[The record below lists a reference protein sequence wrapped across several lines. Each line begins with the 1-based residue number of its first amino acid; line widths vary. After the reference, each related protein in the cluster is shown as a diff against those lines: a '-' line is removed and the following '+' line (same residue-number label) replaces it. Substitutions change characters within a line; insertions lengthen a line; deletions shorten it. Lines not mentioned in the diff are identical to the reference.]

1 MVDQALTGQ
10 RRGNTADGAGQP
22 AALETLGLRKSFG
35 ALRVA
40 DGIDFRLADGA
51 RHALIGPNGAG
62 KTTLINL
69 ITGALPPSAGRIR
82 LRGTDITRLPQHARV
97 RLGLARTFQINQLF
111 GALAVIDHVAL
122 ALAER
127 TGASRHFWRP
137 LGREDALLDEAFALL
152 DTLGLAPVALQPA
165 RTLPYG
171 AQRIV
176 EIAIALAARPRIL
189 LLDEP
194 AAGVPAADTRAILD
208 AIERLHEDIAVL
220 IVEHDMDLVFRFARR
235 ITVMVGGAIL
245 TEGTRA
251 EIAADPRVRAA
262 YLGRRQM
269 AERASALELS
279 RAARRL
285 RRHRGPGAFDLR
297 IRRGECVAVLGRN
310 GVGKIDAA
318 RDHHGPHD
326 ACRTGPSGSR
336 ARTSAAG
343 APPARAR
350 RARLGA
356 PGARDL
362 PFAHGAR
369 QPRRGEPAR
378 RLDRGARLRRCSRAC
393 ASAPASRAARCPAA
407 SSRCWRSPARW
418 SATRRCC

>member
-1 MVDQALTGQ
+1 MARAS
-10 RRGNTADGAGQP
+10 RR
-22 AALETLGLRKSFG
+22 RW
-35 ALRVA
+35 R
-40 DGIDFRLADGA
+40 RLACARASARCGWPTASTSGCAHGA

-69 ITGALPPSAGRIR
+69 ITGALAPSAGRIR
-82 LRGTDITRLPQHARV
+82 LRGADITRLPQHARV

-194 AAGVPAADTRAILD
+194 AAGVPAADTRAILET
-208 AIERLHEDIAVL
+208 IERLHEGIAVL

-262 YLGRRQM
+262 YLGRRQY
-269 AERASALELS
+269 
-279 RAARRL
+279 
-285 RRHRGPGAFDLR
+285 G
-297 IRRGECVAVLGRN
+297 
-310 GVGKIDAA
+310 
-318 RDHHGPHD
+318 
-326 ACRTGPSGSR
+326 
-336 ARTSAAG
+336 
-343 APPARAR
+343 
-350 RARLGA
+350 
-356 PGARDL
+356 
-362 PFAHGAR
+362 
-369 QPRRGEPAR
+369 
-378 RLDRGARLRRCSRAC
+378 
-393 ASAPASRAARCPAA
+393 
-407 SSRCWRSPARW
+407 
-418 SATRRCC
+418 

>member
-1 MVDQALTGQ
+1 MVDQQLTG
-10 RRGNTADGAGQP
+10 RHWGTTADRAQAP
-22 AALETLGLRKSFG
+22 VALETLGLRKSFG

-40 DGIDFRLADGA
+40 DSIDFRLPHGA

-82 LRGTDITRLPQHARV
+82 LRGADITHLPQHARV

-111 GALAVIDHVAL
+111 GGLAVIDHVAL

-137 LGREDALLDEAFALL
+137 LGREDALLDDAFALL
-152 DTLGLAPVALQPA
+152 DTLGLAPVALQPV

-176 EIAIALAARPRIL
+176 EIALALAARPRVL

-194 AAGVPAADTRAILD
+194 AAGVAAADTRAILD
-208 AIERLHEDIAVL
+208 ALERLHEGIAVL

-245 TEGTRA
+245 TEGTRE

-262 YLGRRQM
+262 YLGQRQ
-269 AERASALELS
+269 
-279 RAARRL
+279 
-285 RRHRGPGAFDLR
+285 
-297 IRRGECVAVLGRN
+297 
-310 GVGKIDAA
+310 
-318 RDHHGPHD
+318 HG
-326 ACRTGPSGSR
+326 
-336 ARTSAAG
+336 
-343 APPARAR
+343 
-350 RARLGA
+350 
-356 PGARDL
+356 
-362 PFAHGAR
+362 
-369 QPRRGEPAR
+369 
-378 RLDRGARLRRCSRAC
+378 
-393 ASAPASRAARCPAA
+393 
-407 SSRCWRSPARW
+407 
-418 SATRRCC
+418 